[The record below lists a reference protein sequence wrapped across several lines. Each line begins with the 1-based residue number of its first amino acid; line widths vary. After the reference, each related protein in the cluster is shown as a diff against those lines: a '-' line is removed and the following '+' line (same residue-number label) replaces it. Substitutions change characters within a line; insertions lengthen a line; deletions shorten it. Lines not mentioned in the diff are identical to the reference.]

1 MAAINDR
8 QSATAQQQ
16 IAEQFKQSANERQ
29 HQVEAAMHGSHGGK
43 ISTEDLNQ
51 EHRQGKSGQEEPDEK
66 CDKENSADAAV
77 NLHHPAPPD
86 QIRGRMIDIKT

>member
-29 HQVEAAMHGSHGGK
+29 HQVETSMRGSPGSK
-43 ISTEDLNQ
+43 VSTEDLNQ
-51 EHRQGKSGQEEPDEK
+51 EHRQEKPGQEEPDEK
-66 CDKENSADAAV
+66 HDKECSTDEVA
-77 NLHHPAPPD
+77 NLHHSAPVD